1 MRHVI
6 EWNGVEL
13 PEALTSVPKG
23 RYVLVAVDDPQE
35 LTEDEEAGLEAA
47 IASARAGRLVSS
59 ADAYRH
65 VMGR

>member
-47 IASARAGRLVSS
+47 IASARAGLLAR
-59 ADAYRH
+59 
-65 VMGR
+65 